1 MRKENKKLGLPL
13 EGWNFGIFVV
23 MYMHEQQMILE
34 SFLEL
39 KLDLSFFLWK
49 EE

>member
-1 MRKENKKLGLPL
+1 MRKMKLWDLCHDVHPL
-13 EGWNFGIFVV
+13 ATVDF
-23 MYMHEQQMILE
+23 LE